1 MGATFT
7 VSKIEFKRML
17 SAFRVNDKNVD
28 LLLNQIDKSYRHIN
42 AVALA
47 EQLQKFGL
55 KPNDIAN
62 IFRRVGID
70 DITISNIFDI
80 VEQEKIKST
89 FGRLI
94 ELSVSD

>member
-1 MGATFT
+1 MGASYT
-7 VSKIEFKRML
+7 VNKIEFKRML
-17 SAFRVNDKNVD
+17 TTFKVSNINIDM
-28 LLLNQIDKSYRHIN
+28 LLVQIDKSYKHIN

-55 KPNDIAN
+55 KQTDIAN
-62 IFRRVGID
+62 IFRRIGVD

-80 VEQEKIKST
+80 VEAEKIKST

-94 ELSVSD
+94 ELSVD

>member
-7 VSKIEFKRML
+7 VNKIEFKKML
-17 SAFRVNDKNVD
+17 TTFKVSDKNID
-28 LLLNQIDKSYRHIN
+28 MLLVQIDKSYKHIN

-55 KPNDIAN
+55 KQNDIAN

-80 VEQEKIKST
+80 VEAEKIKST

-94 ELSVSD
+94 ELAVD

>member
-7 VSKIEFKRML
+7 ITKIEFKRLL
-17 SAFRVNDKNVD
+17 SGFKVSDKNIDEV
-28 LLLNQIDKSYRHIN
+28 LAQIDKSYKHIN
-42 AVALA
+42 ALFLA

-55 KPNDIAN
+55 KQNDITN

-80 VEQEKIKST
+80 IEEQKIKST

-94 ELSVSD
+94 ELYVE